1 MLIPING
8 IKLLQDHIDVLIHFI
23 QSSGMNALNL
33 LFFLDVLV
41 MVIRG
46 SSKRSNSFI
55 HCIHDSSSSLSHGSA
70 RMML

>member
-55 HCIHDSSSSLSHGSA
+55 PVFTTVA
-70 RMML
+70 RVSVMAVQE